1 MLDNRKPHAVL
12 NGNDTLPSSSEPDI
26 FSTQIITNQIS
37 QVGPGDTVAFQ
48 KERKLKGSLVII
60 DGTPAD
66 VGNHVVVGD
75 EVLIGREQG
84 TFPLRDGRISRRHCI
99 LRYREGSYWIEDLG
113 STNGTQ
119 VNGRPVLE
127 SYKLS
132 DGDHIFVGRTVMKFT
147 LVDNTE
153 ANYLRQMERL
163 VGTDALTGLVAKHRF
178 DAALAE
184 AVRTAH
190 MTNRSLS
197 VLMMDMDGLKQV
209 NDTHGHHAG
218 ANTISCVGK
227 IIADTFRGRGEA
239 CRFGGDEFSA
249 YLPGVDIQHAVS
261 VGEQICEAVRTA
273 SFPFKD
279 IDIRVSISIGVAE
292 LLPEIATM
300 EQLLHLADQALYR
313 AKRAGRDRVSI

>member
-1 MLDNRKPHAVL
+1 MLDNRKSHNAL
-12 NGNDTLPSSSEPDI
+12 NGEDTLPSSSEAEV
-26 FSTQIITNQIS
+26 FSTQIIS
-37 QVGPGDTVAFQ
+37 QHLPLPDKEDCANYQ
-48 KERKLKGSLVII
+48 KDSKLKGSLVII

-84 TFPLRDGRISRRHCI
+84 PFPLRDGRISRRHCI

-132 DGDHIFVGRTVMKFT
+132 DGDQIFVGRTVMKFT

-163 VGTDALTGLVAKHRF
+163 VGTDALTGLVAKYRF

-184 AVRTAH
+184 AIRIAR
-190 MTNRSLS
+190 MTGRPLS

-209 NDTHGHHAG
+209 NDTHGHHFG

-249 YLPGVDIQHAVS
+249 YLPGVDIQHAVA
-261 VGEQICEAVRTA
+261 VGEQICEAVRTTP
-273 SFPFKD
+273 FPFKG
-279 IDIRVSISIGVAE
+279 IDIRVSISIGVTE

>member
-1 MLDNRKPHAVL
+1 
-12 NGNDTLPSSSEPDI
+12 
-26 FSTQIITNQIS
+26 
-37 QVGPGDTVAFQ
+37 
-48 KERKLKGSLVII
+48 
-60 DGTPAD
+60 
-66 VGNHVVVGD
+66 VGD
-75 EVLIGREQG
+75 EALIGREQG
-84 TFPLRDGRISRRHCI
+84 LLPLRDGRISRRHCI
-99 LRYREGSYWIEDLG
+99 LRFREGAYWIEDLG

-119 VNGRPVLE
+119 VNGRPITE
-127 SYKLS
+127 PYKLS
-132 DGDHIFVGRTVMKFT
+132 GGDQIFVGCTVIKFT
-147 LVDNTE
+147 LVDHTE
-153 ANYLRQMERL
+153 ENYLRRMERL

-184 AVRTAH
+184 ALRTAH
-190 MTNRSLS
+190 MTRRPLS

-227 IIADTFRGRGEA
+227 IIADFFRGRGEA

-261 VGEQICEAVRTA
+261 VGEQICEVVRTT